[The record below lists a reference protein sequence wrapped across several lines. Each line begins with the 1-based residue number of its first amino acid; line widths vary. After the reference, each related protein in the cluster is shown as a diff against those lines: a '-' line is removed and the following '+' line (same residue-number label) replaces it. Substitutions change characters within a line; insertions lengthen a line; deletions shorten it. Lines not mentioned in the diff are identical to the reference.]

1 LYSLLR
7 QHANLGQKSKALSDS
22 VKLKE
27 QISQSSGPVHKKT
40 LALLENFKGAQVTLF
55 VVVMLG
61 TCLVIGDGIL
71 TPAISVLS
79 AMAGI
84 QSEANSISGSVVTWV
99 SAVIL
104 VLVFMMQRFGTNR
117 VSFLFSPIM
126 LVWFVATPIV
136 GIYNIVVHYPSVFKA
151 VSPHYI
157 VDYFVRNQKQGWV
170 ALGGVVLCITGMSP
184 LSLYLA
190 FCLKQVDIT
199 ASYKSITT
207 VPNFCVYR
215 SGSNVCRPRSF

>member
-1 LYSLLR
+1 
-7 QHANLGQKSKALSDS
+7 
-22 VKLKE
+22 
-27 QISQSSGPVHKKT
+27 
-40 LALLENFKGAQVTLF
+40 
-55 VVVMLG
+55 
-61 TCLVIGDGIL
+61 
-71 TPAISVLS
+71 
-79 AMAGI
+79 
-84 QSEANSISGSVVTWV
+84 VTWV

-170 ALGGVVLCITGMSP
+170 ALGGVVLCITGMFP

-207 VPNFCVYR
+207 VPNFLCLQEQKQ
-215 SGSNVCRPRSF
+215 CLQT